1 MNGGC
6 LHLSTGGVH
15 QRTAWFMLASVIRGE
30 SLSMRASGGTR
41 ELLPKT
47 GLWTG
52 VLLEELSGLTTVA
65 FRDTAIKF
73 VCSHTQPALLA
84 SLVLWLRQ
92 TRFTLEEDTSLVKI
106 LRIMAGVTF
115 WLLPFTVSETHEK
128 KSDWIYFIW
137 QCEDRSQRRNLK
149 DENSP
154 KP

>member
-1 MNGGC
+1 MEA
-6 LHLSTGGVH
+6 VYI
-15 QRTAWFMLASVIRGE
+15 SVLGAFIKQLLDSCWPRSSEGNHFPWE
-30 SLSMRASGGTR
+30 QVVGQ
-41 ELLPKT
+41 EKLLPKT

-52 VLLEELSGLTTVA
+52 LLLEELSGLTTVA

-92 TRFTLEEDTSLVKI
+92 TRFTLEKDTSLVKI
-106 LRIMAGVTF
+106 FRIMAGVTF

-154 KP
+154 EP